1 MAWRAFVSG
10 IALAATLIVPLAIG
24 RPAAAL
30 DEVVILSR
38 YRSYIG
44 ANMLPR
50 KNGHPGVDFAER
62 LGAPVL
68 AAADGIVSGVIYAP
82 LGCGNGVVIEHS
94 SFERWTAYCHMQAV
108 AVEPGQAVSRG
119 EPIGQV
125 GRSGSTSDVAHVH
138 LELCTFPCASHADG
152 DFSGTEDPLSIAEGC
167 YEAGRIYPSDRLVVT
182 FPVSCLH
189 WVRWR

>member
-1 MAWRAFVSG
+1 MGRPALILG
-10 IALAATLIVPLAIG
+10 IALAATLIVPIAVG
-24 RPAAAL
+24 PSAATP

-50 KNGHPGVDFAER
+50 KNGHPGVDFGER

-68 AAADGIVSGVIYAP
+68 AAADGIVASVINSPA
-82 LGCGNGVVIEHS
+82 GCGHGVVIEHPP
-94 SFERWTAYCHMQAV
+94 FERWTTYCHMHAV
-108 AVEPGQAVSRG
+108 SVEPGQAVSRG

-125 GRSGSTSDVAHVH
+125 GRSGSTSDVPHVH

-152 DFSGTEDPLSIAEGC
+152 DFFGTEDPLSIADGC
-167 YEAGRIYPSDRLVVT
+167 YEADRVYPSDRLVVT
-182 FPVSCLH
+182 FPVACLY

>member
-1 MAWRAFVSG
+1 MAWRALLSG
-10 IALAATLIVPLAIG
+10 LALGATIILPLAIG

-30 DEVVILSR
+30 EEVLILSR

-50 KNGHPGVDFAER
+50 RSGHPGVDFGER

-68 AAADGIVSGVIYAP
+68 AAADGIVSGIIDSP
-82 LGCGNGVVIEHS
+82 LGCGNGVVIEHPG
-94 SFERWTAYCHMQAV
+94 FDRWTAYCHMLTV
-108 AVEPGQAVSRG
+108 AVEPGQAVTRG
-119 EPIGQV
+119 ETIGQV
-125 GRSGSTSDVAHVH
+125 GRSGGTSDVPHLH
-138 LELCTFPCASHADG
+138 LELCTFPCASHGDG

-167 YEAGRIYPSDRLVVT
+167 FEADRAYPRDRLVIT
-182 FPVSCLH
+182 FPVPCLS